1 MKIKFENGN
10 EINSI
15 HIGNKN
21 ICGNRSKIVGC
32 NGYDIET
39 DTWVFCELNMS
50 KPINRYIPE
59 WMYTEWLIN
68 KGELK

>member
-1 MKIKFENGN
+1 MNIKFENGN

-15 HIGNKN
+15 HTDNKN
-21 ICGNRSKIVGC
+21 IRGNRSKIIGC
-32 NGYDIET
+32 NCYDTET
-39 DTWVFCELNMS
+39 DAWVFCELNMS
-50 KPINRYIPE
+50 KLIERYIPE